1 MLDTLIWDRIFN
13 VEHVNYLIFILAS
26 YIIRS
31 IDLLKYRN
39 VRTWFL
45 CLQIP
50 PPLEVPLQFIGKDPE
65 ANTKNLQWED
75 DGMLNQTLDIF

>member
-1 MLDTLIWDRIFN
+1 MLDTLIRDRIFN
-13 VEHVNYLIFILAS
+13 VEHVNYMICFLAS
-26 YIIRS
+26 Y

-39 VRTWFL
+39 VRTRFL
-45 CLQIP
+45 CLQTP

-75 DGMLNQTLDIF
+75 EGMLNQTLEIF